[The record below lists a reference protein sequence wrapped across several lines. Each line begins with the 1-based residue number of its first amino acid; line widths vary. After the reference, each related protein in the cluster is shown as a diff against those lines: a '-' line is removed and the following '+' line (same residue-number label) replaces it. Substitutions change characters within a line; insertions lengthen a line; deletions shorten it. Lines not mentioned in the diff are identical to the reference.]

1 MSLRGEINKVIP
13 AFRKSVQGLALQGQ
27 LDTGGG
33 AWGTKKIYGY
43 VCDVHKFDDPD
54 ESLRGTIDVQEFGYG
69 TYSQYFDKDDYIDG
83 AGHHVGVLLSAI
95 NKNKDGVWLMPMMYS
110 EVIITQDPQTMKE
123 YVLMYSHVDV
133 VHLQSHQTIQVG
145 VVETEKFKEGP
156 DGPDFE
162 ELPETGKSAV
172 SDYDKD
178 KIVDTIKTK
187 SGTVTIK
194 RSIDGVVIDANG
206 KTNVKINSDGS
217 VVVNTQ
223 AKAEFTGGQ
232 LIKRGTCTP
241 DGQGGFCGI
250 PVCPF
255 TGAVHVGTTIT
266 E

>member
-1 MSLRGEINKVIP
+1 MNKVIP
-13 AFRKSVQGLALQGQ
+13 AFRKSVQGMALQGQ

-133 VHLQSHQTIQVG
+133 VHLQSHQSIKVG

-162 ELPETGKSAV
+162 ELPETGESAV

-187 SGTVTIK
+187 SGTVIIK